1 MERRHLAG
9 PGQVPAR
16 LQHGTDFTFGAQ
28 PAAHTGSMPHKPTN
42 KVARERRAQQ
52 AIEDAAKL
60 RDGLTAPQLAT
71 LRSMEEF
78 QWTLRFVRRPMFQ
91 APVPV
96 LFSRD
101 GKRMAVLEADG
112 SINENPGF
120 KIRP

>member
-1 MERRHLAG
+1 
-9 PGQVPAR
+9 
-16 LQHGTDFTFGAQ
+16 
-28 PAAHTGSMPHKPTN
+28 MPHKPTN

-78 QWTLRFVRRPMFQ
+78 QWTLRFVRRPMFH